1 MTTCRQCEFCIVHS
15 NGKIECIRR
24 EMEGITYELNIET
37 IDIPCYA
44 RDSDKYILENEY
56 IKPDKEVDFGYLD
69 DILLE
74 DLLKQNN
81 NKKIIGIWDIIN

>member
-1 MTTCRQCEFCIVHS
+1 MTTCRQCDFCIVHI

-24 EMEGITYELNIET
+24 EMEGITYDLNIET

-44 RDSDKYILENEY
+44 RNSEKYILENEY
-56 IKPDKEVDFGYLD
+56 IEQDKEVDLGYLD

-74 DLLKQNN
+74 DLLKEN
-81 NKKIIGIWDIIN
+81 NKKTIDILEIIN

>member
-1 MTTCRQCEFCIVHS
+1 MTTCRQCNFCIVHK
-15 NGKIECIRR
+15 NGKIACVRR
-24 EMEGITYELNIET
+24 ELEGITYELNIET

-44 RDSDKYILENEY
+44 RDSERYILEKEY
-56 IKPDKEVDFGYLD
+56 IEPDKQVDLGYLD

-74 DLLKQNN
+74 DKLRNN